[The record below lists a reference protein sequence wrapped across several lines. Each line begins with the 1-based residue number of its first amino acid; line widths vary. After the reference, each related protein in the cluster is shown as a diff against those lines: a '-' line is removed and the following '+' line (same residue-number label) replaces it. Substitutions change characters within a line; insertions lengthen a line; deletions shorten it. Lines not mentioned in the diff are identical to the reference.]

1 MRLDYHR
8 LAGGTIRLTIAL
20 DRDTEL
26 GLIRDL
32 ARTGAPGGP
41 SAISIRWKGGSHLA
55 RALFS
60 GLGLGPYLQLDCE
73 CGVSSPIA
81 PPPPVHFDPIDPAPP
96 LAAVIK
102 PGQVPDYLTPKAVV
116 PRPSG
121 LGRMDV

>member
-60 GLGLGPYLQLDCE
+60 GLGLGPHLQLDCD
-73 CGVSSPIA
+73 CSVSSSIA
-81 PPPPVHFDPIDPAPP
+81 PLPSVRSEPLDPAPRLEP
-96 LAAVIK
+96 V
-102 PGQVPDYLTPKAVV
+102 GDPDYLTPKAVV
-116 PRPSG
+116 SRPSG
-121 LGRMDV
+121 IERTDV